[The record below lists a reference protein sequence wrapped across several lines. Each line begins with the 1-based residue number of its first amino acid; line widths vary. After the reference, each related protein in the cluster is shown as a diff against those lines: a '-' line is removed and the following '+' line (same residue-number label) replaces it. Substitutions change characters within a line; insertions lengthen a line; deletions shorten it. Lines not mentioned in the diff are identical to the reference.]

1 MSPRLRT
8 LRDRLFRTLLRVR
21 WPAAALVVLAL
32 AVLGLTRG
40 VALRHVEKTDDAFVE
55 GGMSFLAAQVPGR
68 VLEVA
73 VDQHARVA
81 AGQLLVRLDPAD
93 LEARVASARADLAAA
108 HNRVAQASAAAAAA
122 EAEAKAARIEVWRAG
137 RELDRVRTLAA
148 AGASSRQQLDAATA
162 AHEAAASRVRA
173 LELRAEAERAAV
185 ADEAPVRQGEAALR
199 EAELALSHTEL
210 RAPFEAIVGRKNV
223 EPGAIVQP
231 GQSLLALMRPDETW
245 VIANFKETQVGRLH
259 VGDEA
264 EVRIDAYPDR
274 VWRGEVASFSPATG
288 AKYALI
294 PSDPAAGN
302 FTKVVQRVPVKI
314 ALAPAADDEP
324 PLAVG
329 LSAEVRVRV
338 D

>member
-8 LRDRLFRTLLRVR
+8 LRDRLSRAPRRLR
-21 WPAAALVVLAL
+21 WLAAALVVVAL

-40 VALRHVEKTDDAFVE
+40 VSLRHVEKTDDAFVE

-68 VLEVA
+68 VLDVA
-73 VDQHARVA
+73 VDQHERVA

-93 LEARVASARADLAAA
+93 LEARVARARADLVAA
-108 HNRVAQASAAAAAA
+108 HNRMAQAAAAAAAA
-122 EAEAKAARIEVWRAG
+122 EAEAKAAQIEAWRAG
-137 RELDRVRTLAA
+137 RELDRVRSLAT
-148 AGASSRQQLDAATA
+148 AGAASRQQLDSATA
-162 AHEAAASRVRA
+162 AHDASAARVRA

-185 ADEAPVRQGEAALR
+185 GDEAPVHQATAALR
-199 EAELALSHTEL
+199 EAELSLSHTEL
-210 RAPFEAIVGRKNV
+210 RAPFDAVVGRKNV

-231 GQSLLALMRPDETW
+231 GQPLLALTRLEETW

-264 EVRIDAYPDR
+264 EIRIDAYPDR
-274 VWRGEVASFSPATG
+274 SWRGQVVSFSPATG

-294 PSDPAAGN
+294 PPEPAAGN

-314 ALAPAADDEP
+314 ALEP
-324 PLAVG
+324 GEEALELAVG

-338 D
+338 R